1 MARIV
6 AFFNQKGGT
15 AKTTSTLN
23 VAAALAER
31 GRRILAIDLDPQA
44 SLTMAIGV
52 DVTQLSVSA
61 YDLLLDEQLNIADV
75 AVGTTIPGV
84 DLVPSHPDL
93 AAAELELLNVLERE
107 RQLDYRLRGAD
118 LTGYDYV
125 LIDSPPALNILSINI
140 LVATGE
146 LVIPI
151 EPHPLSLMVLRRLFE
166 TLNRVRRLNPGLR
179 IHGFLP
185 TKVHHS
191 SRLAADMIAALEEQF
206 PDLAL
211 LPGVPLSVRGRGIG
225 GRAHKRLAIHAS
237 FWGLRRLSGCRSVAG
252 SGREWHPTFRPS
264 RPDGVGRGRCPSC
277 LSHRTSEGKGTRDG
291 DADSRLTRSSPTTGH
306 RRPASRIWRRPK

>member
-61 YDLLLDEQLNIADV
+61 YDLLLDENLNIADV

-140 LVATGE
+140 LVA
-146 LVIPI
+146 
-151 EPHPLSLMVLRRLFE
+151 
-166 TLNRVRRLNPGLR
+166 
-179 IHGFLP
+179 
-185 TKVHHS
+185 
-191 SRLAADMIAALEEQF
+191 A
-206 PDLAL
+206 
-211 LPGVPLSVRGRGIG
+211 
-225 GRAHKRLAIHAS
+225 GRAGHSDRAPSAFLNGAAAPVRNAESGPPAQSRVACPRISCPRRCTTPLA
-237 FWGLRRLSGCRSVAG
+237 WR
-252 SGREWHPTFRPS
+252 PT
-264 RPDGVGRGRCPSC
+264 
-277 LSHRTSEGKGTRDG
+277 
-291 DADSRLTRSSPTTGH
+291 
-306 RRPASRIWRRPK
+306 

>member
-61 YDLLLDEQLNIADV
+61 YDLLLDEQLNIVDV

-140 LVATGE
+140 LVAAGE

-151 EPHPLSLMVLRRLFE
+151 EPHPLSLMVLKRLFE

-191 SRLAADMIAALEEQF
+191 SRLAADMIASLEEQF

-211 LPGVPLSVRGRGIG
+211 LPAVPLSVRGAESTAERTSVLQYMPRSGVSAAYRDVG
-225 GRAHKRLAIHAS
+225 AWLEAAS
-237 FWGLRRLSGCRSVAG
+237 NGTPPS
-252 SGREWHPTFRPS
+252 S
-264 RPDGVGRGRCPSC
+264 RPDLVA
-277 LSHRTSEGKGTRDG
+277 
-291 DADSRLTRSSPTTGH
+291 ADEDVALH
-306 RRPASRIWRRPK
+306 A